1 MYLTKEERELLMNE
15 KYYIHLEQIKPN
27 QFICGVMSVIENTP
41 FDYEIS
47 KMIGKREDVINNIS
61 KQIIKDNKLGIERD
75 VFNLRFSELHDAKY
89 MNQMIHKDDF
99 FKNYRVSISPAVFL
113 SDMDKVNIISSMVQK
128 NALQEQ
134 IIQKSQYGLF
144 K

>member
-1 MYLTKEERELLMNE
+1 MYLTKKERELLMNE

-27 QFICGVMSVIENTP
+27 QFIYGVMGVIENTP

-47 KMIGKREDVINNIS
+47 KMVGSREDVINNIS

-75 VFNLRFSELHDAKY
+75 VFNLRFSELHDAKH
-89 MNQMIHKDDF
+89 MNQMIYKDDF
-99 FKNYRVSISPAVFL
+99 FKDYRVSISPAVFL
-113 SDMDKVNIISSMVQK
+113 SDMDKVNILSSMVQK

>member
-1 MYLTKEERELLMNE
+1 MNE
-15 KYYIHLEQIKPN
+15 KYYIHLEQIKTN
-27 QFICGVMSVIENTP
+27 QFIYGVMSVIENTP

-61 KQIIKDNKLGIERD
+61 KKIIKDNKLGIERN

-89 MNQMIHKDDF
+89 MNHLIHKDDF
-99 FKNYRVSISPAVFL
+99 FKDYRVSISPAVFL
-113 SDMDKVNIISSMVQK
+113 SDMDKVNILSSIVQK
-128 NALQEQ
+128 NVLQEQ
-134 IIQKSQYGLF
+134 MIQKSQYGLL